1 MNLLDYL
8 RKAAK
13 SETTVYITFLQQ
25 YSKNDNSIHVFHE
38 GKDDPSFYGNM
49 IQNKVKKTQ
58 KIFYYQA
65 KNKDKVYEN
74 YQKINWTSYSKKRIL
89 FFIDKDFAD
98 ILERSYPVDTNIFVT
113 NYYSIENYLVDK
125 HLFSRSLRDLIG
137 LDNDKVNNAITK
149 QFQIGLRTFYEAS
162 LILTAYIIYHRERKN
177 ALNLRDV
184 TIGDVFDIN
193 STFIVT
199 KKPRVLSVLDRKTG
213 VTTVSIYKEIREI
226 IASLRKIKNPKKYTR
241 GKFELAYLVSC
252 INKSPDII
260 NIDKKKGEK
269 KYRCCVQLSL
279 SNAIQILAPRIRQPK
294 DVKEFI
300 SKATK

>member
-13 SETTVYITFLQQ
+13 SETTVYTTFLQQ

-49 IQNKVKKTQ
+49 IQNKIKKTQ

-74 YQKINWTSYSKKRIL
+74 YKKINWSSYAKKRIL
-89 FFIDKDFAD
+89 FFVDKDFAD
-98 ILERSYPVDTNIFVT
+98 ILKISYPVDINIFVT
-113 NYYSIENYLVDK
+113 SYYSIENYLVDR

-149 QFQIGLRTFYEAS
+149 QFQVGLKTFYEAS
-162 LILTAYIIYHRERKN
+162 LTLTAYILYHREKKN
-177 ALNLRDV
+177 CLNLHDV
-184 TIGDVFDIN
+184 TISDVFKID
-193 STFIVT
+193 SGFMVT
-199 KKPRVLSVLDRKTG
+199 KRPKILSKLDKKTG
-213 VTTVSIYKEIREI
+213 AVTVSAYKEIRKVI
-226 IASLRKIKNPKKYTR
+226 VRLRRINNPKKYIR
-241 GKFELAYLVSC
+241 GKFELAYMIYC
-252 INKSPDII
+252 INNSPHII
-260 NIDKKKGEK
+260 NINKKKNEK
-269 KYRCCVQLSL
+269 KYKCCVQLS
-279 SNAIQILAPRIRQPK
+279 SANAIPILAPRMRQSK

-300 SKATK
+300 NKATK

>member
-13 SETTVYITFLQQ
+13 SDTTVYTTFLQQ

-49 IQNKVKKTQ
+49 IQNKIKKTQ

-74 YQKINWTSYSKKRIL
+74 YQKINWTSFSKKRIL
-89 FFIDKDFAD
+89 FFVDKDFAD
-98 ILERSYPVDTNIFVT
+98 ILRISYPIDINIFVT

-125 HLFSRSLRDLIG
+125 HLFRRSLRDLIG
-137 LDNDKVNNAITK
+137 LDNDKINNAITK
-149 QFQIGLRTFYEAS
+149 QFQVGLKTFYKAS
-162 LILTAYIIYHRERKN
+162 LTLTAYILYHREKKN
-177 ALNLRDV
+177 PLNLQDI
-184 TIGDVFDIN
+184 TIGDIFSIDN
-193 STFIVT
+193 SFIVT
-199 KKPRVLSVLDRKTG
+199 KKPKILSTLDRKTG
-213 VTTVSIYKEIREI
+213 AKTISAFKEIRKI
-226 IASLRKIKNPKKYTR
+226 SMSLRKINKPKKYTR
-241 GKFELAYLVSC
+241 GKFELAYLVNC
-252 INKSPDII
+252 INKSPGMI

-269 KYRCCVQLSL
+269 RYKCCVQLSP